1 MVCFVCLVETP
12 EILVQQCWMVRKII
26 QVIPIGKFV
35 LMLQKA
41 ANRSVGKYES
51 ELIPFAIWVVVSD
64 IYLFSTLSPGKWSN
78 LTCHIFFNWGP
89 GKNQQE
95 SCPFNQPTFQPTC
108 IFLRSFLITLGTGGR
123 LYHSCFVAEDRFC
136 WNFCSHGFMK
146 KNQPWSVNRSM
157 RGSTFCR

>member
-1 MVCFVCLVETP
+1 METP

-41 ANRSVGKYES
+41 ANWSLGKYES

-64 IYLFSTLSPGKWSN
+64 IFYFQPYPRGN
-78 LTCHIFFNWGP
+78 DPILTCHIFFNWGR

-95 SCPFNQPTFQPTC
+95 SCPFNQPNLPTNLHHPPVV
-108 IFLRSFLITLGTGGR
+108 FDNPWNRWSFVSFLLRRRGPV
-123 LYHSCFVAEDRFC
+123 LLKFLQPRFYEEKSALEC
-136 WNFCSHGFMK
+136 E
-146 KNQPWSVNRSM
+146 
-157 RGSTFCR
+157 

>member
-1 MVCFVCLVETP
+1 METP

-41 ANRSVGKYES
+41 ANWSLGKYES

-64 IYLFSTLSPGKWSN
+64 ILLFSTLSPGKLSN

-95 SCPFNQPTFQPTC
+95 SCPFNQPTFQPTFQPTC
-108 IFLRSFLITLGTGGR
+108 IILRSFFDHPWNR
-123 LYHSCFVAEDRFC
+123 WSFVSFLLRRRGPVLLKFLQPRFYEEKSSLEC
-136 WNFCSHGFMK
+136 E
-146 KNQPWSVNRSM
+146 
-157 RGSTFCR
+157 